1 MQNAV
6 ACQWACCVFVM
17 FVNTHYYGC
26 LLIQRFLKSVDSCSY
41 LSFVLMILTDK
52 HYGRGPQFIA
62 QAEVFRTCRFLYKAV
77 GEQHI
82 DDLCSN
88 VKDCVEVEQ

>member
-26 LLIQRFLKSVDSCSY
+26 LLIQRCLKSVDLCSY
-41 LSFVLMILTDK
+41 LSFVFRILTVK
-52 HYGRGPQFIA
+52 LCRRLQFIA
-62 QAEVFRTCRFLYKAV
+62 QAEVFRTCRFLYKDV

-88 VKDCVEVEQ
+88 VKDSVAMEQ

>member
-26 LLIQRFLKSVDSCSY
+26 LLIQRCLKSVDLWSH
-41 LSFVLMILTDK
+41 LSFVLMILTVK
-52 HYGRGPQFIA
+52 HYGRGLQFIA
-62 QAEVFRTCRFLYKAV
+62 QTEVFRTCRPL
-77 GEQHI
+77 
-82 DDLCSN
+82 
-88 VKDCVEVEQ
+88 